1 MHSDYRTALVT
12 LTLLGAIAVHGAEA
26 SGGLAPPETLLERT
40 ATNEA
45 LIQKGLQ
52 HEAAE
57 DFSSALVCFRTA
69 AKKGSPE
76 GAFRSASYLLSGRI
90 SAKHGESPV
99 PEDLPDA
106 IKLLESSAA
115 AGHPEAMRVLGAC
128 HATGRGVSQ
137 DKIEACKWWRL
148 AGERGDEASK
158 SYLEHLQGQ
167 LNDADRTAALDRAN
181 KFAQSHSAVEPVPNR
196 SDLVRLKL
204 NGISGTAFRRVA
216 LINNQSFF
224 AGEQK
229 RLPLA
234 NGTNLLVRC
243 VEIRSSEVVI
253 QEGDSP
259 AVVTLT
265 FGKP

>member
-1 MHSDYRTALVT
+1 MHGDYRTALVT

-26 SGGLAPPETLLERT
+26 SGGLASPATHLERT
-40 ATNEA
+40 ATNEE

-52 HEAAE
+52 HEDAE
-57 DFSSALVCFRTA
+57 DFSSALVCFKTA
-69 AKKGSPE
+69 AEKGSPE

-90 SAKHGESPV
+90 SASHGESPV
-99 PEDLPDA
+99 AEDLPGA

-115 AGHPEAMRVLGAC
+115 VGYPEAMRVLGAC
-128 HATGRGVSQ
+128 HAKGRGVSQ

-148 AGERGDEASK
+148 AVDRGDEASK
-158 SYLEHLQGQ
+158 SYLEHLLDQ
-167 LNDADRTAALDRAN
+167 LNEADRTTAQDRAN
-181 KFAQSHSAVEPVPNR
+181 KFSQGHSAPEPGPNR
-196 SDLVRLKL
+196 PDPVRL
-204 NGISGTAFRRVA
+204 FV
-216 LINNQSFF
+216 

-234 NGTNLLVRC
+234 SGTNLLVRC